1 MDLFDRLL
9 GHDKWMTSHY
19 IELAGRLTEEQLDQE
34 FDIGLRTVRRTFDHM
49 IINVDF
55 WTGLMVG
62 KQVDYDEVRGHL
74 SLDTLAARHT
84 VSFAAFEEV
93 ARKLTADGRLDQT
106 FIDHYEVP
114 QSFGG
119 TIVHVILHNQGHR
132 GEILHMFTR
141 LGLPDVEDMPEG
153 DPQEWEHMTGILKR

>member
-9 GHDKWMTSHY
+9 GHDKWTTSHY
-19 IELAGRLTEEQLDQE
+19 MELAGRLKDEQLDQE
-34 FDIGLRTVRRTFDHM
+34 FDIGLRTVRRTFDHV
-49 IINVDF
+49 IVNVDF

-62 KQVDYDEVRGHL
+62 KPVDYDEVREDL
-74 SLDTLAARHT
+74 SLNALAARHET
-84 VSFAAFEEV
+84 SYTAFEGV
-93 ARKLTADGRLDQT
+93 ARKLTAEGRLDET

-119 TIVHVILHNQGHR
+119 TIGHVILHNQGHR

-141 LGLPDVEDMPEG
+141 LGLPNVEDMPEG
-153 DPQEWEHMTGILKR
+153 DPQEWEHMTGIIKR